1 MEQRCQN
8 PHPKLPG
15 RMCNSLLRAK
25 GIGQITVEC
34 PRCRGPIWFDFERS
48 GTEAVDKQQVLV

>member
-15 RMCNSLLRAK
+15 RMCNTLQRVK
-25 GIGQITVEC
+25 GFGQVSVEC
-34 PRCRGPIWFDFERS
+34 RNCHGWIVFDFEEA
-48 GTEAVDKQQVLV
+48 GTEAVDKVAVLI